1 MVQFWL
7 QNCAHFP
14 VCTRYQRE
22 GQFCLRSTIT
32 PKLTEEGTAAKSEL
46 RSGITDLWQ
55 MRKFPSSALNLVSR
69 IALRYRFNGDFI
81 RVEGFVRKKRR
92 IVQSYGGSDKK
103 ESKTDRG
110 VSHHRP
116 SSITFLLSLLFS
128 VEGALDKNPFRL
140 LKTDRNEG

>member
-81 RVEGFVRKKRR
+81 RVEG
-92 IVQSYGGSDKK
+92 SKK
-103 ESKTDRG
+103 EIFCKVLDTVQTAAVRTRKRARRTAESVTTAP
-110 VSHHRP
+110 VP
-116 SSITFLLSLLFS
+116 LLFS
-128 VEGALDKNPFRL
+128 SHFSFLWKAPLTRIHSAF
-140 LKTDRNEG
+140 